1 MKIRWRLQAVLLV
14 AIVLIT
20 GSAYG
25 QRFYQM
31 QAHGSL
37 IEVLSQ
43 EVFEATFGDNT
54 HIPRTERSIIAL
66 AEKLY
71 PPLMHKMQPAA
82 PAEEIAEDCG
92 EEDVG
97 VLFAALQNPAV
108 SDSTRKMV
116 NDIIVAAIP
125 PLPKVKYS
133 ASGHFK
139 IYYTTNNANPIHNVT
154 DAQID
159 SLATLLDSYWNSYA
173 ASFKDP
179 KYKLVGGKKRID
191 VKVYYISANTLGQ
204 TASGW
209 DHIELNSSSC
219 VQNACKRR
227 TTSAHELFH
236 RVQYAYGY
244 VSGTANL
251 KWIVEGTAAWSQKFT
266 NQSYRDY
273 MARMNSGLNSPNTA
287 LITGRSYDACHFWT
301 YLQEQASSSAIKQVW
316 AKYQVNG
323 LKAKEAVGSITS
335 ARLGLNFDKFAAK
348 WSKANYIKDLT
359 NAITGGY
366 DYDENAVTKTSCGV
380 VYGPL
385 NKVPVIA
392 GTINANSNFSQNGS
406 VTPYGAK
413 YHVFTL
419 GATLK
424 DLAVNFKGTG
434 SFEVAFIGIKG
445 NAWKSITNTAA
456 TTYNYKKTLT
466 AGQWDKLAVMVMGTT
481 TAGNYTLKVGSCI
494 AGEWTDGYFTWK
506 LTENGSTIT
515 GTVEGPCGGTRA
527 VTGTYTAPNITLKA
541 SYTGSNTNCCA
552 FTYTGTV
559 TDCKSISGTWKNN
572 GCSGQTGTFSMT
584 KSESDIEPAE
594 INPNQWPRPGG
605 N

>member
-1 MKIRWRLQAVLLV
+1 V
-14 AIVLIT
+14 
-20 GSAYG
+20 
-25 QRFYQM
+25 
-31 QAHGSL
+31 
-37 IEVLSQ
+37 E
-43 EVFEATFGDNT
+43 
-54 HIPRTERSIIAL
+54 
-66 AEKLY
+66 
-71 PPLMHKMQPAA
+71 PAA
-82 PAEEIAEDCG
+82 PAEEITEDCG

-97 VLFAALQNPAV
+97 VLFAALQNPAI

-116 NDIIVAAIP
+116 SDIIIAAIP
-125 PLPKVKYS
+125 PLPKVKLS

-154 DAQID
+154 DEQIN
-159 SLATLLDSYWNSYA
+159 SLATHLDSYWNSYA

-179 KYKLVGGKKRID
+179 KYKLVNGKKRID
-191 VKVYYISANTLGQ
+191 VKVYYIDANTLGQ

-266 NQSYRDY
+266 NQSLRDY
-273 MARMNSGLNSPNTA
+273 MSRMNSGLSSPNTA

-323 LKAKEAVGSITS
+323 LKAKEAVGSVTT
-335 ARLGLNFDKFAAK
+335 ARLGLNFDKYAAK
-348 WSKANYIKDLT
+348 WSKANYMKDLA
-359 NAITGGY
+359 NAIKGGY
-366 DYDENAVTKTSCGV
+366 DYDENVITKTSCGV
-380 VYGPL
+380 AYGPL
-385 NKVPVIA
+385 RKVPVTA
-392 GTINANSNFSQNGS
+392 GTINPNSSYTQAGS

-424 DLAVNFKGTG
+424 DLSISFKGTG
-434 SFEVAFIGIKG
+434 SFEVHFIGIND
-445 NAWKSITNTAA
+445 NAWQSIANTTA

-494 AGEWTDGYFTWK
+494 AGTWIDRYNK
-506 LTENGSTIT
+506 TWVLKETGTSIT
-515 GTVEGPCGGTRA
+515 GTRDAWSCGLTK
-527 VTGTYTAPNITLKA
+527 VTGTYNAPNITLNE
-541 SYTGSNTNCCA
+541 GIEVNGCCSVKW
-552 FTYTGTV
+552 TGTV
-559 TDCKSISGTWKNN
+559 TDCDTISGTWT
-572 GCSGQTGTFSMT
+572 QTGGASYCTGTGPFTMSKQT
-584 KSESDIEPAE
+584 STSSYSGAATESKGDPAYDMC
-594 INPNQWPRPGG
+594 NKK
-605 N
+605 